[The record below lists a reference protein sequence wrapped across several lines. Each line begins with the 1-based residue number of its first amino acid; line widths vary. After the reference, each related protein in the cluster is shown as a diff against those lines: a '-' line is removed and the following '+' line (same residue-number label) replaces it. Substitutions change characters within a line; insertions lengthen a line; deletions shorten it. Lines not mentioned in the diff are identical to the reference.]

1 MLETNGPMGA
11 TLPSTAML
19 PNVERPLWRLF
30 SASQL
35 PAAIRHVRGGGL
47 AVLTKRTWTLLAQGG
62 EPDGDPPVMVE
73 WAIQAIHCPYWI
85 YENSGAAK
93 GLVRAPIP
101 HKFRDWAREWAERDA
116 AFAGSTHRFTLDC
129 MTCAAC
135 CFDNKVIL
143 STPDLYRWG
152 IEGRRDLFEKTKVYR
167 RQRRLPLLPTTAG
180 CVHLDGLK
188 CGIYEMRP
196 DMCRDFV
203 PATENCLAARE
214 RKYGK
219 SFF

>member
-1 MLETNGPMGA
+1 MAA
-11 TLPSTAML
+11 TLASSAML

-30 SASQL
+30 SASQMA
-35 PAAIRHVRGGGL
+35 AAIRHARRGGL
-47 AVLTKRTWTLLAQGG
+47 SVITKRSWTLLAMGG
-62 EPDGDPPVMVE
+62 ADGEGDPPVMVE
-73 WAIQAIHCPYWI
+73 WAIQAIHCQYWM
-85 YENSGAAK
+85 YDPSGPTK

-101 HKFRDWAREWAERDA
+101 HRFREWAREWAERDA
-116 AFAGSTHRFTLDC
+116 AFEGSTHRFALDC

-143 STPDLYRWG
+143 STTDLHRWG
-152 IEGRRDLFEKTKVYR
+152 MAERRDLFEKTKVWR
-167 RQRRLPLLPTTAG
+167 KQRRLPLVPPADG

-188 CGIYEMRP
+188 CGIYEVRP

>member
-1 MLETNGPMGA
+1 MGA
-11 TLPSTAML
+11 L
-19 PNVERPLWRLF
+19 PNVERPLWKLF
-30 SASQL
+30 SGSQL
-35 PAAIRHVRGGGL
+35 AAAIRHARRGGL
-47 AVLTKRTWTLLAQGG
+47 SVLTKRTWTLLALGG
-62 EPDGDPPVMVE
+62 PDADADCPVMVE
-73 WAIQAIHCPYWI
+73 WAIQAIHCPHYI
-85 YENSGAAK
+85 YDDVGPTR

-101 HKFRDWAREWAERDA
+101 LRYRDWAREWAERDA
-116 AFAGSTHRFTLDC
+116 NFAGSTHRFTLDC

-143 STPDLYRWG
+143 STADLHRWG
-152 IEGRRDLFEKTKVYR
+152 MASRRDLFEQTKVYR
-167 RQRRLPLLPTTAG
+167 RQRRLPLVQTTAG

-188 CGIYEMRP
+188 CGVYEVRP